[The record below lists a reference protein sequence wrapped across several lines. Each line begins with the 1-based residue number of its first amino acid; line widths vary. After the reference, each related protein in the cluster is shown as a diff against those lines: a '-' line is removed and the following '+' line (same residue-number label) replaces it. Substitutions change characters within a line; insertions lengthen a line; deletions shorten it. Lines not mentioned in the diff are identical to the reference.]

1 MTDGWRERLKVLPVP
16 MDDSYKRGLYRS
28 LGTTLCTVTS
38 SRNDR
43 RGGSGVQLLSMSPNP
58 TRPRG
63 RPVLSRQGVIYV
75 E

>member
-16 MDDSYKRGLYRS
+16 MDDSHSYKRGLYRS
-28 LGTTLCTVTS
+28 LGTTLCGVTS

-43 RGGSGVQLLSMSPNP
+43 RGDSGVQLLSMSPNP
-58 TRPRG
+58 TRTRG
-63 RPVLSRQGVIYV
+63 RPVLSDR